1 MKNIIETDYV
11 IYDWANDH
19 VVSFENGDVVIFGSK
34 HEAVADCRGNE
45 KVIPCTELPTHWQE
59 FLLKQINK

>member
-45 KVIPCTELPTHWQE
+45 KVIPCTDLPNHWKE
-59 FLLKQINK
+59 FIIKQINK